1 MGLKLFKKYFLAT
14 AAVMLFTLTFIM
26 MILTVVFSNHLS
38 VTKYE
43 SLTKA
48 CQSVADFS
56 KRIEIQNDPSFY
68 DSQQFRG
75 LRSVLLTIKQA
86 SDQEL
91 LFSDVDGNIRFCSCD
106 DWSPARRC
114 SHAKH
119 LISNELLEKAVEHS
133 GQGMESLG
141 IYEEARYT
149 SYMPITDV
157 NNQTVG
163 VVFATAPLTA
173 IRSFLMT
180 MVRLYLLSAIVP
192 IVIMFFLI
200 YAINYRMIK
209 PLRVM
214 SAATKAMARGDFSKR
229 IPVTSD
235 DEIGELAVSFNR
247 MTNSLSQL
255 EGMRRSF
262 VANVSHELK
271 TPMTTIGGFIDGII
285 DGTIEKEK
293 QNYYLN
299 IVSEEVKRLSRLV
312 ESMLNV
318 AKLESGELQLK
329 PETFNFA
336 DLLIRVVVGQEQRI
350 VSKQIEISGLDSVED
365 VSVNADKDLIHQ
377 VVYNLVDNA
386 IKFTPEG
393 GNIDFK
399 LHVEGK
405 RLYFSLKNTGV
416 GIPSEALPLV
426 FERFYKV
433 DKSRSTNKNGTGLG
447 LYIVK
452 TIVRAHNGTVTVSSR
467 ENEQT
472 NFEVMIPLEY
482 TN

>member
-14 AAVMLFTLTFIM
+14 AAVVLFTLTFMM

-48 CQSVADFS
+48 CESVADFS
-56 KRIEIQNDPSFY
+56 RKIEIGNDPSFY
-68 DSQQFRG
+68 DSPQFRSF
-75 LRSVLLTIKQA
+75 RSVLLTIKQA

-91 LFSDVDGNIRFCSCD
+91 LFADVNGSIRFCSCD
-106 DWSPARRC
+106 DWSPARGC
-114 SHAKH
+114 PHSKH
-119 LISNELLEKAVEHS
+119 LVSKETMDKANARS

-149 SYMPITDV
+149 AYTPIVDA
-157 NNQTVG
+157 NNQKIG
-163 VVFATAPLTA
+163 VVYATAPLTA

-192 IVIMFFLI
+192 LVMMFFLI
-200 YAINYRMIK
+200 YAINYRMTK
-209 PLRVM
+209 PLRLM
-214 SAATKAMARGDFSKR
+214 SAATKAMAKGDFSKR

-247 MTNSLSQL
+247 MTNSLAQL

-271 TPMTTIGGFIDGII
+271 TPMTTIGGFIDGIM

-329 PETFNFA
+329 TETFNFGEQ
-336 DLLIRVVVGQEQRI
+336 LIRVVVGQEQRI
-350 VSKQIEISGLDSVED
+350 VAKQIEITGLDGIEEVRIK
-365 VSVNADKDLIHQ
+365 ADKDLIHQ

-386 IKFTPEG
+386 IKFTPDG
-393 GNIDFK
+393 GIIDFK
-399 LHVEGK
+399 LRVDGK
-405 RLYFSLKNTGV
+405 KMYFSLKNTGD
-416 GIPSEALPLV
+416 GIPSESLPLV

-433 DKSRSTNKNGTGLG
+433 DKSRSINKKGTGLG

-452 TIVRAHNGTVTVSSR
+452 TIVRAHDGTVTVSSR

-472 NFEVMIPLEY
+472 VFEVMLPLE
-482 TN
+482 